1 MPEFKSQEQ
10 KIIHALQEFNPFEG
24 HNIVKS
30 HHIWSDEFIDV
41 PSINSHASDQVFE
54 AIERAHKNNVSIGI
68 TLLAS
73 KGTGKSHLIS
83 RIRHQVKS
91 DGKACF
97 IYLCEYGN
105 LSSIKNQFLQGI
117 AVSLRKPGSSGFMQW
132 QELATALLSKAFHK
146 TYAPKSIIAQFPK
159 ILSQNSQAVDYF
171 TTKIIESS
179 EIDNPYVARAI
190 VWVLSQVHAP
200 FAINWLAGREL
211 SESQA
216 KFLGLPESD
225 IDNRDDQSFS
235 KAIQI
240 LNLIGSYT
248 IPIICF
254 DELDGT
260 ESVEEDVT
268 NAGFTRAMIVASLGK
283 DVSNGLQRGVILTA
297 TYDTTWKEQIKNAI
311 QSESLQDRISERQI
325 ELRPLK
331 GDQAVAIVE
340 TWLNRFY
347 QQQNLTPPNSLYP
360 FKAKQLKEYGDG
372 ATVRDILQWCS
383 KEIPTGQPIDPM
395 KQLERTYQEINSR
408 IEDFLDDSDYISKAL
423 SYGFEHLKGRLIEN
437 VVVGE
442 VDCDIKCKASDKGYI
457 QFRIIGTENNQEVKI
472 GVSVAQHSHGKSV
485 GAVMRRLVRYKDFD
499 LTRGCLVR
507 NKVIPPSYGIA
518 RQLLDELTTNLGG
531 EWVSFGQA
539 DIKALVVLYEL
550 SKEVD
555 KDEFE
560 DRELKKFIDEHHPID
575 KNPILCDI
583 LSDPSSQVPE
593 NVVDE
598 DLGIETFLSQLD
610 KVFEENET
618 PLESSLELE
627 FAL

>member
-1 MPEFKSQEQ
+1 MPELKSQEQ

-30 HHIWSDEFIDV
+30 HHIWSDEFIDL
-41 PSINSHASDQVFE
+41 PSINSHASDQIFD

-68 TLLAS
+68 TLLAP
-73 KGTGKSHLIS
+73 KGTGKSHLLS
-83 RIRHQVKS
+83 RIRHQVKA

-117 AVSLRKPGSSGFMQW
+117 AVSLRKPGSSGVMQW
-132 QELATALLSKAFHK
+132 QELAAALLSKAFNK
-146 TYAPKSIIAQFPK
+146 TYDPKTIIAQFPK

-171 TTKIIESS
+171 TTKILESS
-179 EIDNPYVARAI
+179 EIDDPYIARAI

-216 KFLGLPESD
+216 KFLGLPELD
-225 IDNRDDQSFS
+225 IENRDDQSFS
-235 KAIQI
+235 NAMQI
-240 LNLIGSYT
+240 LNLIASYT
-248 IPIICF
+248 IPVICF

-260 ESVEEDVT
+260 ESVEDVT
-268 NAGFTRAMIVASLGK
+268 DGGFTRAMIVASLGK
-283 DVSNGLQRGVILTA
+283 DVSNGLHRGLILTA
-297 TYDTTWKEQIKNAI
+297 VYDKTWREQIKNTI
-311 QSESLQDRISERQI
+311 QSEALQDRISERQI

-331 GDQAVAIVE
+331 GDHAVEIVK

-347 QQQNLTPPNSLYP
+347 QQQNLIPPDPVYP
-360 FKAKQLKEYGDG
+360 FKEKQLREYGDG

-383 KEIPTGQPIDPM
+383 KEIPTGQPSDPM
-395 KQLERTYQEINSR
+395 KQLEKIYQEIDLR
-408 IEDFLDDSDYISKAL
+408 IEDFLDDNDYLAKAL

-437 VVVGE
+437 VLIEE
-442 VDCDIKCKASDKGYI
+442 VDCDIKCRASDKGYI
-457 QFRIIGTENNQEVKI
+457 QFGIIGTENNQKVKI

-485 GAVMRRLVRYKDFD
+485 GAVMKRLVRYKDFG

-507 NKVIPPSYGIA
+507 NKAIPPSYGIA
-518 RQLLDELTTNLGG
+518 RQLLDDLTKNLGG
-531 EWVSFGQA
+531 EWASFEKEE
-539 DIKALVVLYEL
+539 IKKLIVLYEL
-550 SKEVD
+550 AKEVD

-560 DRELKKFIDEHHPID
+560 NQDLNRFIDENHPID
-575 KNPILCDI
+575 NNLILCEI
-583 LSDPSSQVPE
+583 LSDPSGQAPE

-598 DLGIETFLSQLD
+598 DLGIETFLAQLD
-610 KVFEENET
+610 KVFEENENQ
-618 PLESSLELE
+618 LESSLELE
-627 FAL
+627 FSL